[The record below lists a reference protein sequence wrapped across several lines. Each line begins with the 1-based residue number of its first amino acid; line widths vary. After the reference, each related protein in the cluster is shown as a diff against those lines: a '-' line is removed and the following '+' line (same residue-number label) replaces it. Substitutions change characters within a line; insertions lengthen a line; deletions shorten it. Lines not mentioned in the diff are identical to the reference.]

1 MTFLLV
7 SLFLLLNSPTD
18 GLVQAYRIK
27 PDQPAI
33 VIDGKLEDGS
43 WLTHPGI
50 QRLAFSQAKPDY
62 GQPSRNETEYAVL
75 YDDKAVYVSL
85 RMYDQNPQT
94 IPRQVTPRDDM
105 GSNTDVIALLIDPYQ
120 KGQTGYSFF
129 VTAAGVQLDI
139 LFVRGREENPGWNAV
154 WQSAV
159 QVDSLGWTAEIR
171 IPYAAIRFP
180 AKPVQEW
187 GFIIYREQKRFN
199 EESFN
204 KKIDLTQDELLLQLG
219 RLTGL
224 QDIKPPLRLELY
236 PYASLGRTVEGE
248 VSVNSWNF
256 GTDLRY
262 GINQAF
268 TLDMTLV
275 PDFSHVKSDEEVLNL
290 SVFDVR
296 YQENRPFF
304 TEGTELFSR
313 ADLFYSRRI
322 GEPYAGS
329 EPTPILNA
337 FKITGRSDAG
347 TGVGFLNAVTRPT
360 DSGDPWMNY
369 NVLSFEQAIG
379 QQQVYRVLNTNVWRG
394 EGMRKANVTMASVNL
409 LDKTQTYALE
419 VMGITSGIFNEGS
432 QGSYGHRFNLE
443 AEKIRG
449 KFNAGYEIDIATDDY
464 TITDFGF
471 QQAPNYLNQELS
483 FGLQYP
489 EGNTFFQ
496 QTWTRFNI
504 ESSSRLEPYTHS
516 SIQIWFGGGGMT
528 RKNWELS
535 GFFWAEPFGELD
547 FYDARKKD
555 FIVEHP
561 SFAMSGL
568 TIGTDSRKKIKVNL
582 NYRYGR
588 AQAWDQSVIRSNA
601 QFRFRANDLWS
612 GSYSLQYDLNE
623 NQRGGFSGNR
633 LNEQVILGRR
643 DVTTLTHRA
652 SLQFTPDVK
661 QNLSIDLYRTR
672 SRVEYDQFYVLNRDR
687 SMNET
692 SLKPANNPA
701 RDFKYLALDV
711 NYQYQLA
718 PGSFLKLSG
727 KTLQE
732 IEPTTA
738 TINGS
743 LIWYFSAK

>member
-7 SLFLLLNSPTD
+7 SFLLLLNTPTD
-18 GLVQAYRIK
+18 GLVQAFRIK

-33 VIDGKLEDGS
+33 VIDGKLDDRS
-43 WLTHPGI
+43 WQTHPGI
-50 QRLAFSQAKPDY
+50 QRFAFSQIKPDY
-62 GQPSRNETEYAVL
+62 GKPSRNETEYAVL

-85 RMYDQNPQT
+85 RMYDKDPET

-105 GSNTDVIALLIDPYQ
+105 GSNTDAIAILIDPYQ
-120 KGQTGYSFF
+120 KGQTGYCFF
-129 VTAAGVQLDI
+129 VTAAGVQLDV
-139 LFVRGREENPGWNAV
+139 LFVRGRDENGGWNAV

-171 IPYAAIRFP
+171 IPYSAIRFP
-180 AKPVQEW
+180 AKPIQEW
-187 GFIIYREQKRFN
+187 GFIIFRDQKRFN

-204 KKIDLTQDELLLQLG
+204 KNIDLTQDELLLQLG

-236 PYASLGRTVEGE
+236 PYASVGRTVEGE
-248 VSVNSWNF
+248 VSLNSWNF

-322 GEPYAGS
+322 GEPYAGN

-337 FKITGRSDAG
+337 FKITGRSGAG
-347 TGVGFLNAVTRPT
+347 TGLGFLNAVTRPT

-419 VMGITSGIFNEGS
+419 IIGITSGIFDDGS
-432 QGSYGHRFNLE
+432 QDSYGHRFNLE
-443 AEKIRG
+443 AEKVRG
-449 KFNAGYEIDIATDDY
+449 RFNAGYEIDIATEDY
-464 TITDFGF
+464 TISDFGF

-504 ESSSRLEPYTHS
+504 ESSSRLEPYTNS
-516 SIQIWFGGGGMT
+516 SIQVWFGGGGMT
-528 RKNWELS
+528 RKNWEFS
-535 GFFWAEPFGELD
+535 GFFWAEPYGELD

-561 SFAMSGL
+561 SFAMSGF
-568 TIGTDSRKKIKVNL
+568 TIGTDSRKKVKINM

-601 QFRFRANDLWS
+601 QLRFRANDQWNA
-612 GSYSLQYDLNE
+612 SYSLQYDLNE

-633 LNEQVILGRR
+633 INELVLLGRR

-661 QNLSIDLYRTR
+661 QNLSLDLYRTR
-672 SRVEYDQFYVLNRDR
+672 SRVEYDQFYILNKDR
-687 SMNET
+687 SMLET
-692 SLKPANNPA
+692 PLKPVNNPA
-701 RDFKYLALDV
+701 RDFKYLALDL